1 MVHRN
6 LRKGQKIEL
15 LRQVDLFRSC
25 TTRELGQIAALTTE
39 LEVTANSVLMRRGDL
54 GKEFFVIV
62 EGTAT
67 VTRESVELAKLS
79 AGSFFGELALID
91 GGPRTATVV
100 ARTDMKVLVLSRHEF
115 WSLLNSVP
123 PVASKVVSEL
133 GSRLRMRDEMLDS
146 WPEMAERLKT
156 WSL

>member
-54 GKEFFVIV
+54 GKEFFVII

-67 VTRESVELAKLS
+67 VTRESVELAKLG

-100 ARTDMKVLVLSRHEF
+100 ARTDMKVLVLSRREF

-146 WPEMAERLKT
+146 WPEMAERLET